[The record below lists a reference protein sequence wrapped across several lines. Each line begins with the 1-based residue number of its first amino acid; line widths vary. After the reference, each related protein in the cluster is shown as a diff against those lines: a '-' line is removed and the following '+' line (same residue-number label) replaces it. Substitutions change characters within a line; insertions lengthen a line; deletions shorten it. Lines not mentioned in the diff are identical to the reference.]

1 MANRYAL
8 RMDLPQS
15 WAIIDVF
22 TGQPV
27 VVRRRAMVGMS
38 PRYADAMVDQM
49 SGTSS
54 AGRRRSVNPD
64 PVPTACVVSAEVFRR
79 QHIHALARAVIGL

>member
-22 TGQPV
+22 TGQPAEI
-27 VVRRRAMVGMS
+27 RQRLMVGMN
-38 PRYADAMVDQM
+38 PREAEDMVVQM
-49 SGTSS
+49 NVRDIK
-54 AGRRRSVNPD
+54 RRER
-64 PVPTACVVSAEVFRR
+64 AERKP
-79 QHIHALARAVIGL
+79 